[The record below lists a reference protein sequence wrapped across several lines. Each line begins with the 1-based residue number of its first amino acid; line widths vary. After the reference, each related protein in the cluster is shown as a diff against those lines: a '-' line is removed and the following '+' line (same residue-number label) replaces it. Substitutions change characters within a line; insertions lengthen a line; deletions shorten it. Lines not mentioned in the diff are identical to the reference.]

1 MIQFWRIMVTINF
14 YWLTGTNS
22 ESNSLFSYTA
32 DRPWS
37 SYRNTSFEP
46 IKYSK
51 NLTELFPNETL
62 RQQAIS
68 ACFSGSTTDPNPEER
83 RECYYD
89 FRVTLD
95 TSFAA
100 DTIAATAQL
109 LEYSAI
115 LGKKIHLNFTRI

>member
-1 MIQFWRIMVTINF
+1 MVTIKF
-14 YWLTGTNS
+14 FWLAGTNS

-32 DRPWS
+32 ERPWS

-51 NLTELFPNETL
+51 NLTELFPDETL

-68 ACFSGSTTDPNPEER
+68 ACFSGSTVDPNPEER

-100 DTIAATAQL
+100 DTVAATAQL
-109 LEYSAI
+109 LEYAAI
-115 LGKKIHLNFTRI
+115 LGNKINLNFTTIS